1 VSTEC
6 TSSKLSFNPLAGRRV
21 EADFEA
27 GRVSSMGGL
36 VLLRMV
42 AEGMALFEQ
51 LADCFVDH
59 RDPTR
64 VTHSLPE
71 LLAQRVL
78 SIAAGFEDLN
88 DHDRLRLDPVLA
100 VASGKADPFG
110 AKRDGVPLASP
121 ATLNRLELA
130 RAEVSPERRDLKLT
144 HDPEAIESLL
154 VDLYLDEAGEPP
166 EQVVLDVDATNV
178 ELHGQ
183 QEGTHYHGYY
193 DQYCYLPI
201 YIFCGQHLLAS
212 KLQTSDQGEVPTALA
227 ELKRVVTH
235 IRGRW
240 PGVPVLV
247 RGDGAYSHDSL
258 MSWCEDE
265 GVDFVLG
272 MPKNARLNGE
282 IAKDQARVAADAA
295 ETGEPARCYRSFDYK
310 TLKSWS
316 RARRVVAKVEQLAD
330 KANPRFVV
338 TSLDADAQHLYE
350 AIYCARGDAENRIKE
365 QQLGLFAD
373 RASCQTKRGNQ
384 LRLWF
389 SSIAYVLMEAL
400 RRRALRGTKMAKAQ
414 VWTIREHLLRVGAL
428 VKVSVRRVLISLSSG
443 FPKQDLFRQA
453 TANLRSSFADVF

>member
-1 VSTEC
+1 MPTEC

-21 EADFEA
+21 EADFQA
-27 GRVSSMGGL
+27 GRVSSLGGL

-42 AEGMALFEQ
+42 AEGVGLFEQ
-51 LADCFVDH
+51 LAECFTDH
-59 RDPTR
+59 RDPSR
-64 VTHSLPE
+64 VTHTLPE

-100 VASGKADPFG
+100 VACGKADPFG
-110 AKRDGVPLASP
+110 TGRGGVPLASP

-130 RAEVSPERRDLKLT
+130 RAEVDPNRRDLKLV
-144 HDPEAIESLL
+144 HQPEAIEDLL
-154 VDLYLDEAGEPP
+154 VDLFLDEVGSPP

-201 YIFCGQHLLAS
+201 YIFCGHHLLAA
-212 KLQTSDQGEVPTALA
+212 KLQTSDQGEVPTALT
-227 ELKRVVTH
+227 ELQRVVAH
-235 IRGRW
+235 VRERW
-240 PGVPVLV
+240 PEVPVLI

-258 MSWCEDE
+258 MSWCELE

-272 MPKNARLNGE
+272 MPKNKRLNRE
-282 IAKDQARVAADAA
+282 VADEQAKMAEVTK
-295 ETGEPARCYRSFDYK
+295 ETGEPARCYRSFQYE

-316 RARRVVAKVEQLAD
+316 RKRRVIAKVEQLAD

-338 TSLDADAQHLYE
+338 TSLDLDAQQLYE
-350 AIYCARGDAENRIKE
+350 VVYCARGDAENRIKE

-373 RASCQTKRGNQ
+373 RASSHTQRGNQ
-384 LRLWF
+384 LRIWL
-389 SSIAYVLMEAL
+389 SAIAYVLMEAL

-414 VWTIREHLLRVGAL
+414 VWTIREHLLHVGAL
-428 VKVSVRRVLISLSSG
+428 VKLSVRRVRVSMSTA

-453 TANLRSSFADVF
+453 TANLRTSFAEVF

>member
-1 VSTEC
+1 MSTEC
-6 TSSKLSFNPLAGRRV
+6 TSSKLPFNPLAGRRV
-21 EADFEA
+21 EVDFHA

-42 AEGMALFEQ
+42 AEGMGLFEQ
-51 LADCFVDH
+51 FADCFVDH

-64 VTHSLPE
+64 VAHALPE

-110 AKRDGVPLASP
+110 TTRSGVPLASP

-130 RAEVSPERRDLKLT
+130 RTEVDPQRRDLKVL
-144 HDPEAIESLL
+144 HRPEAIESLL
-154 VDLYLDEAGEPP
+154 VDLFLDEMGAPP
-166 EQVVLDVDATNV
+166 AQVVLDVDATNV

-201 YIFCGQHLLAS
+201 YIFCGQHLLTA

-227 ELKRVVTH
+227 ELQRVVRH
-235 IRGRW
+235 IRERW
-240 PGVPVLV
+240 PAVPVLV

-258 MSWCEDE
+258 MSWCEDD
-265 GVDFVLG
+265 GIDFVLG
-272 MPKNARLNGE
+272 MPKNSRLNGE
-282 IAKDQARVAADAA
+282 VAEDQARMAKVA
-295 ETGEPARCYRSFDYK
+295 EESGEPARCYRSFRYK
-310 TLKSWS
+310 TRKSWS
-316 RARRVVAKVEQLAD
+316 RERRVVAKVEQLAD

-338 TSLDADAQHLYE
+338 TSLEDDAKHLYE
-350 AIYCARGDAENRIKE
+350 AVYCARGDAENRIKE

-373 RASCQTKRGNQ
+373 RASSHTKRGNQ

-389 SSIAYVLMEAL
+389 SAIAYVLMEAL
-400 RRRALRGTKMAKAQ
+400 RRRALRGTKMARAQ

-428 VKVSVRRVLISLSSG
+428 VKLSVRRVLVSLSSS
-443 FPKQDLFRQA
+443 FPKQDVFRLA
-453 TANLRSSFADVF
+453 TTNLRTSFADVF